1 MSDTLESLRRKLD
14 GAAKLESVV
23 RAMKALAASSI
34 GQYEAALRAL
44 GHYQRSVEIGLHACI
59 SLDAAPVRPSARP
72 TPRPIGAIVFGSDQG
87 LVGRF
92 NEVIAEFV
100 LQRLDAMP
108 GRKQIWGVGERVCEH
123 LAAAGFPPAGQYPV
137 PGSVDA
143 INALVEQLQVQSEAS
158 HSKGECVEIHVFNN
172 RPQSIA
178 LYAPVSLQLLPLDVK
193 STWQPEHPIRPPASL
208 REVLGTSDA
217 TLSELVRE
225 YLFICLYKA
234 CAESLASENGSRL
247 AAMQSAQKNIES
259 LSSALS
265 QSYYRL
271 RQSSI
276 DEELFDVMTGFNALA
291 TPAAHSNQS

>member
-1 MSDTLESLRRKLD
+1 MSDTLEGLRRKLD
-14 GAAKLESVV
+14 GAAKLASVV
-23 RAMKALAASSI
+23 RAMKAVAASSI

-44 GHYQRSVEIGLHACI
+44 GDYQRSVETGLQACI
-59 SLDAAPVRPSARP
+59 AVPAAHARPSGRA
-72 TPRPIGAIVFGSDQG
+72 TPRPMGAIVFGSDQG

-100 LQRLDAMP
+100 LQRLTAMP

-123 LAAAGFPPAGQYPV
+123 LAAAGFPLAGQYPV

-158 HSKGECVEIHVFNN
+158 HTKEECVEVYVFNN
-172 RPQSIA
+172 RPQSIS

-193 STWQPEHPIRPPASL
+193 STWQPEHPGRPPAGL
-208 REVLGTSDA
+208 REVLGASDG
-217 TLSELVRE
+217 TLSALVRE

-259 LSSALS
+259 LSAALS

-291 TPAAHSNQS
+291 TRAAHSKQP

>member
-14 GAAKLESVV
+14 GATKLQSVV

-44 GHYQRSVEIGLHACI
+44 EHYQRSVEIGLRVCI
-59 SLDAAPVRPSARP
+59 SVDATPVGRSVPP

-92 NEVIAEFV
+92 NELIAEFA
-100 LQRLDAMP
+100 LQRLAAMP

-123 LAAAGFPPAGQYPV
+123 LTAAGFALAGQYPV
-137 PGSVDA
+137 PGAVEA
-143 INALVEQLQVQSEAS
+143 INALVEELQVQSEAS
-158 HSKGECVEIHVFNN
+158 HSKGECVEVYVFNN
-172 RPQSIA
+172 CPQSIA
-178 LYAPVSLQLLPLDVK
+178 HYAPMSLQLLPLAVQ
-193 STWQPEHPIRPPASL
+193 STWQPEHPVRPSACL
-208 REVLGTSDA
+208 RDVLGASDA
-217 TLSELVRE
+217 TLSALVRE

-247 AAMQSAQKNIES
+247 VAMQSAQKNIES
-259 LSSALS
+259 LSAALS

-276 DEELFDVMTGFNALA
+276 DAELFDVMTGFNALA
-291 TPAAHSNQS
+291 THAAHGQQP